1 MTLPD
6 IPDPQ
11 RLTGL
16 EERLTYQ
23 QHLIDQLNEVVL
35 SQGRQLEQLRREVE
49 RYTTAVQRMSQNSQG
64 EDLPHEKPPHY

>member
-1 MTLPD
+1 MTMPD
-6 IPDPQ
+6 IPDSQ

-35 SQGRQLEQLRREVE
+35 TQGRQLEQLRREVE
-49 RYTTAVQRMSQNSQG
+49 RYTTAVQRMAQQPG
-64 EDLPHEKPPHY
+64 DDLPHEKPPHY